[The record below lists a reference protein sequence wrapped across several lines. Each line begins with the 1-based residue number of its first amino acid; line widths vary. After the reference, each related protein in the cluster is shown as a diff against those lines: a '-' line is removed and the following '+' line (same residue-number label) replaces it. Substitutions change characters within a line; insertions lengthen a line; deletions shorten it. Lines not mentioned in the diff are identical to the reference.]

1 MNIVI
6 LLSIIFGLSAQDILR
21 KAYNRSMGSGGA
33 FFFSAVSAFTAMVF
47 FLVLGKNMQWNT
59 LYLPYSLTFGISYA
73 VAAAGAV
80 LAVSVGPLSI
90 TALVISFSLMI
101 PTLYGIV
108 FLEEPA
114 GIGFVAGVIFLS
126 ISLVMVNIKKGEEK
140 INIKWIVFASAAF
153 VANGLCT
160 VIQTMEQ
167 RALDGAYK
175 SEFMVVA
182 LLFVSVTL
190 GILSV
195 ATERKIFCTGSGL
208 KPMYCILNGIANG
221 AVNLFVMILSRRMPV
236 SLMFPSVSAGG
247 LVLTYGIST
256 VFYKERLSRIQTIGF
271 AFGLVA
277 VVLLNI

>member
-1 MNIVI
+1 
-6 LLSIIFGLSAQDILR
+6 
-21 KAYNRSMGSGGA
+21 
-33 FFFSAVSAFTAMVF
+33 
-47 FLVLGKNMQWNT
+47 
-59 LYLPYSLTFGISYA
+59 
-73 VAAAGAV
+73 
-80 LAVSVGPLSI
+80 
-90 TALVISFSLMI
+90 
-101 PTLYGIV
+101 
-108 FLEEPA
+108 
-114 GIGFVAGVIFLS
+114 
-126 ISLVMVNIKKGEEK
+126 
-140 INIKWIVFASAAF
+140 
-153 VANGLCT
+153 
-160 VIQTMEQ
+160 MEQ

-236 SLMFPSVSAGG
+236 SLMFPLVSAGG

>member
-140 INIKWIVFASAAF
+140 STL
-153 VANGLCT
+153 NGLLLL
-160 VIQTMEQ
+160 Q
-167 RALDGAYK
+167 RHLLQMAY
-175 SEFMVVA
+175 V
-182 LLFVSVTL
+182 
-190 GILSV
+190 
-195 ATERKIFCTGSGL
+195 R
-208 KPMYCILNGIANG
+208 
-221 AVNLFVMILSRRMPV
+221 
-236 SLMFPSVSAGG
+236 
-247 LVLTYGIST
+247 
-256 VFYKERLSRIQTIGF
+256 
-271 AFGLVA
+271 
-277 VVLLNI
+277 